1 MKKTLLSLI
10 LTASFIPVLHATD
23 LMDIYQQALEYD
35 PTFKQAYSTYMSNT
49 EAIPQ
54 ARAALF
60 PQLTVN
66 TQAARNVENVK
77 ASGSSVEATYNSNQ
91 WQVTTSQAVFNYQAW
106 AQVQQAK
113 SSVKAAQATFNDAAQ
128 DLILRT
134 AKAYFD
140 VLLARDT
147 LNFAE
152 AKKRANKRQFEQ
164 AEQRFKVGLDA
175 ITSVYEAKAAYD
187 QSVAEVISARN
198 NQINRNEDLRKLTN
212 HIYETLAPLRDSRIP
227 LIKPEPDNVDEWVN
241 TGLLQNYKLFA
252 AKYSLQAA
260 RENIKVQSAGGWPTL
275 AIQGNALQTHNQSSS
290 NSFFIP
296 SKQATASAALV
307 LNFPVFQ
314 GGLVQSQTRQAQY
327 DFQTSSEQME
337 QTYRDV
343 VVNSRI
349 AFNTIVDG
357 ISKVKADRQTII
369 SQQNSLES
377 TEAQFQVGTRTMVD
391 VVNAQQRLFEAQEQ
405 LARDQYGLIN
415 AILNLKYLAG
425 TLNVNDLEEV
435 NAWLET
441 TRISAF
447 PPQVAASRA
456 NPPATKRAKTVAAK
470 PKNTEKPAEKKVEG
484 EANTQSEAVE
494 SAVETMMTKPD
505 TTINNKDILNNKDNN
520 KDALNTK
527 DELNL

>member
-1 MKKTLLSLI
+1 MKKTLLCLI
-10 LTASFIPVLHATD
+10 LTVSLSPFVHATD
-23 LMDIYQQALEYD
+23 LMDIYLQALEND

-54 ARAALF
+54 ARAALY
-60 PQLTVN
+60 PQLTVSG
-66 TQAARNVENVK
+66 QASRNIESVRAAG
-77 ASGSSVEATYNSNQ
+77 ASVAATYNSNQ
-91 WQVTTSQAVFNYQAW
+91 WTVTTSQAVFNYQAW
-106 AQVQQAK
+106 SQVQQAK
-113 SSVKAAQATFNDAAQ
+113 DSVKAAQATFNDAAQ

-212 HIYETLAPLRDSRIP
+212 HIYEHLSPLRDSTIP
-227 LIKPEPDNVDEWVN
+227 LIKPEPDNADEWVN
-241 TGLLQNYKLFA
+241 TGLLQNYKLFS

-260 RENIKVQSAGGWPTL
+260 RENIKVQAAGNWPTF
-275 AIQGNALQTHNQSSS
+275 AIQGNAQQINNQAPP
-290 NSFFIP
+290 SFFIP
-296 SKQATASAALV
+296 SRQSTANIAIAM
-307 LNFPVFQ
+307 NFPVVQ
-314 GGLVQSQTRQAQY
+314 GGLVQSQTRQAQFN
-327 DFQTSSEQME
+327 FQTSSQELEQV
-337 QTYRDV
+337 YRDV

-349 AFNTIVDG
+349 AFNTIIDG

-425 TLNVNDLEEV
+425 TLNVNDLEEI
-435 NAWLET
+435 NSWLAT
-441 TRISAF
+441 TRVSSF
-447 PPQVAASRA
+447 PPQS
-456 NPPATKRAKTVAAK
+456 TRAKKKVVV
-470 PKNTEKPAEKKVEG
+470 KPAVK
-484 EANTQSEAVE
+484 AV
-494 SAVETMMTKPD
+494 VVKTDITK
-505 TTINNKDILNNKDNN
+505 
-520 KDALNTK
+520 
-527 DELNL
+527 